1 MGANKPAQHFNVGD
15 LVRYAQAYDWAY
27 KLGIVVRLGRVKA
40 SVLWTSGDI
49 TFPTINSLEVI
60 SESR

>member
-1 MGANKPAQHFNVGD
+1 MKVGD

-27 KLGIVVRLGRVKA
+27 KLGIVVRLERVKA
-40 SVLWTSGDI
+40 SVLWPSGDI

>member
-1 MGANKPAQHFNVGD
+1 MKVGD
-15 LVRYAQAYDWAY
+15 VVRHAQAYDWAY
-27 KLGIVVRLGRVKA
+27 KLGIVVRLGRAKA

-60 SESR
+60 SENR